1 MDVGRQLQCFVG
13 RQPRTP
19 QAETLVTEPAAFL
32 CCPSRQPATRFRTIQ
47 PCGQILQRQDG
58 LPALRPPCG
67 LVRRGPLAV
76 LYDLVQG
83 DGLRLNLM
91 PYPAQRRQGHRRGV
105 QSPADAPLPAFDAM
119 PERLFLGKAK
129 QGKTAYLTKYWASIL
144 SVSGPPASQ
153 AIADAESSSTGAS
166 AASASSQV
174 GASETNAV
182 KTTSSCAT
190 IGCPASWASR
200 ALKHESASRT
210 SVESHALLSIASG
223 SCTAIIRVCS

>member
-1 MDVGRQLQCFVG
+1 MDVGRQLQGFVG

-19 QAETLVTEPAAFL
+19 QAETLVTEPSAFL

-105 QSPADAPLPAFDAM
+105 QSPADAPLPAFDPT
-119 PERLFLGKAK
+119 PEHLFLGKAE
-129 QGKTAYLTKYWASIL
+129 QGKTAYLTKIL
-144 SVSGPPASQ
+144 GDEMICLRVSRVAGHRRRRVILHGGLCRVGIFPGGIVRDQRPDDDVGVRYHWLSRLVGIEPA
-153 AIADAESSSTGAS
+153 GA
-166 AASASSQV
+166 
-174 GASETNAV
+174 
-182 KTTSSCAT
+182 
-190 IGCPASWASR
+190 
-200 ALKHESASRT
+200 
-210 SVESHALLSIASG
+210 
-223 SCTAIIRVCS
+223 